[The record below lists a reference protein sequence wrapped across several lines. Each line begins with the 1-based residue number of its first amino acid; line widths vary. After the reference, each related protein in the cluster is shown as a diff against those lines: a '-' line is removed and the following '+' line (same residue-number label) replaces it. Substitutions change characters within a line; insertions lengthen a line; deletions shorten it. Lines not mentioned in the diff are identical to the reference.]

1 MDQPLL
7 TPTQLMA
14 AREMAS
20 RILMERHLH
29 EFVRGAFHIVCPGE
43 QFIDGWHIGAIC
55 LHLEAVVD
63 GRIQEIIINVPPGTM
78 KSLLVGVFWPA
89 WCWADRRRRH
99 LKFMFASYA
108 ADLSQRDSV
117 LCRHLVQS
125 QWYQDRWPIALSDD
139 QNTKGKWVNLDGGW
153 RFATSVGGKGTGEHP
168 DIKCLHPK
176 SKVLTRL
183 GLVAAKDLRR
193 EEEVLSY
200 NHHTKVKEWKRAL
213 VSMTPS
219 QPCVALRT
227 RSGLELWCTFNHP
240 VFVVGRGYVWAG
252 TVQPGEK
259 VLAYDCE
266 MRNLRMQH
274 KQNSSPRREEQ
285 KTFLLAPLSWDIH
298 HRPSPPE
305 QQWIPRVQVPDVPKG
320 VSHSRVRG
328 GPAAKILLN
337 ILLSCTKTE
346 NQSYQTVRALW
357 EAYGVKAVYSK
368 KEEVLFTRLCG
379 KDSNNPSVWPHERS
393 LDQRWQ
399 YQAVQVGVLARKAP
413 GALTG
418 WKHMCLVQD
427 SPQGL
432 RQGDGRPPYQLRQEK
447 QLNGELGDA
456 LPILSRTS
464 SRWSVEQDGLE
475 AEIVESVIT
484 LPQPDCCYN
493 VAVEGNHNFYADGL
507 LTHNCADDP
516 HNTMQAVSEAERQ
529 QATDWWDSTMT
540 MRGALKGS
548 RSVVVMQRLHEL
560 DLSGHLLRGDTG
572 WTHLCLP
579 MRYEPPSEDP
589 TTKELVPRMPVTPI
603 GWQDPRTKPG
613 ELLWPAGYDDAK
625 VARLEAKLG
634 NNAPGQLQQ
643 RPTPKGGREFQRT
656 WFKVVDVLPPGIRK
670 WVRYWDKASLATGH
684 GAESASVL
692 MGLYEVEHPVKEMR
706 DRYVIAD
713 AYTFRKTWADREAAI
728 KQQAVI
734 DRAMYGHV
742 ETWVEQEPGSGGK
755 ESAEA
760 TVARNPGQTFK
771 IERVTGSKVSRA
783 GPLASQ
789 ASVGKVSILAGS
801 WNRQLLDEFENFPV
815 GALKDLVDGSSGA
828 FNKLFQP
835 TTGIRPGDIR
845 GGPTGPR
852 MGTDREDGEDSNVIT
867 KDDL

>member
-43 QFIDGWHIGAIC
+43 QFIDGWHIGAVC

-117 LCRHLVQS
+117 LCRQLVQS

-139 QNTKGKWVNLDGGW
+139 QNTKGKWVNTDGGW

-168 DIKCLHPK
+168 DV
-176 SKVLTRL
+176 KV
-183 GLVAAKDLRR
+183 
-193 EEEVLSY
+193 
-200 NHHTKVKEWKRAL
+200 
-213 VSMTPS
+213 
-219 QPCVALRT
+219 
-227 RSGLELWCTFNHP
+227 
-240 VFVVGRGYVWAG
+240 
-252 TVQPGEK
+252 
-259 VLAYDCE
+259 
-266 MRNLRMQH
+266 
-274 KQNSSPRREEQ
+274 
-285 KTFLLAPLSWDIH
+285 
-298 HRPSPPE
+298 
-305 QQWIPRVQVPDVPKG
+305 
-320 VSHSRVRG
+320 
-328 GPAAKILLN
+328 
-337 ILLSCTKTE
+337 
-346 NQSYQTVRALW
+346 
-357 EAYGVKAVYSK
+357 
-368 KEEVLFTRLCG
+368 
-379 KDSNNPSVWPHERS
+379 
-393 LDQRWQ
+393 
-399 YQAVQVGVLARKAP
+399 
-413 GALTG
+413 
-418 WKHMCLVQD
+418 
-427 SPQGL
+427 
-432 RQGDGRPPYQLRQEK
+432 
-447 QLNGELGDA
+447 
-456 LPILSRTS
+456 
-464 SRWSVEQDGLE
+464 
-475 AEIVESVIT
+475 
-484 LPQPDCCYN
+484 
-493 VAVEGNHNFYADGL
+493 
-507 LTHNCADDP
+507 ADDP

-560 DLSGHLLRGDTG
+560 DLSGHLLRGGTG

-589 TTKELVPRMPVTPI
+589 TTKKLVPRMPVTPI
-603 GWQDPRTKPG
+603 GWQDPRTEPG